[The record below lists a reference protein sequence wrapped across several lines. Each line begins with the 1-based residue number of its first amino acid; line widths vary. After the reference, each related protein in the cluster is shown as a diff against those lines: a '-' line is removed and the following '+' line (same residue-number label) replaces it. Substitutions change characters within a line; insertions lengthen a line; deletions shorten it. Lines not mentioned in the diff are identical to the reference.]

1 MAHELP
7 TTWKCLATPNATAWS
22 PTMGPRHCWAMIHSE
37 LSITYDF
44 VVNLK
49 PAAAVGTAIPPQ
61 VMAQATE
68 ITSEPQTMLCG
79 NERF

>member
-1 MAHELP
+1 
-7 TTWKCLATPNATAWS
+7 
-22 PTMGPRHCWAMIHSE
+22 MIHSE